1 MKLINYLIIL
11 YVLFINVAFSKEKPP
26 FKNIL
31 VLDEPKIYK
40 KINFQDRDGNQLD
53 LNLIDTD
60 EIYILNFWA
69 TWCAPCKDEMPSLDK
84 LSLYFKEK
92 IIIYPI
98 NMEKPNR
105 EKTIKFFKDL
115 KIESLKIYFDP
126 DFKLAK
132 KFKMRGLPT
141 TILIDKNGMEFGRI
155 IGEFNFDDEKF
166 KLGRDY
172 PYPIVKHEEA
182 RAKALAAFKKI

>member
-84 LSLYFKEK
+84 LQTKDGIFVF
-92 IIIYPI
+92 PI
-98 NMEKPNR
+98 NME
-105 EKTIKFFKDL
+105 EKNLIKTEKFYEDL
-115 KIESLKIYFDP
+115 KIKNLNIYFDQGL
-126 DFKLAK
+126 KLVKVFAL
-132 KFKMRGLPT
+132 RGVPT
-141 TILIDKNGMEFGRI
+141 TVIFNKKKEMIARISGSIDFEDKNFI
-155 IGEFNFDDEKF
+155 SWLNSIK
-166 KLGRDY
+166 
-172 PYPIVKHEEA
+172 
-182 RAKALAAFKKI
+182 